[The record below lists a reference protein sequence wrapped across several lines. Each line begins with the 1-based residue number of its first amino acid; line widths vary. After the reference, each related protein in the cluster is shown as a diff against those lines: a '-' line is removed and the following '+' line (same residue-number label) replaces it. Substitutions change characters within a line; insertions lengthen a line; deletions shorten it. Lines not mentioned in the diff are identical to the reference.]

1 MNKKLYRNEHDKTIA
16 GVASGLAEYMQID
29 VTIVRLLFVL
39 STIFLAGSGIL
50 AYIVLWIVA
59 PVNNDPAVK
68 FKKFTDF
75 YQQHTPQGGSVFN
88 SPEAF
93 ADSAP
98 KAAQTKWNTPNND
111 GSNKFDQ
118 MPPVKNNDT
127 GKTVVGL
134 VLLVLGVYFFLKQM
148 DIMPHWFNIFKIY
161 KLWPIAIVALGI
173 SLIFKN
179 QRKNEW
185 ENFKK
190 DTEEAQRRQEQQQ
203 RERQEP
209 GWRGEPEGTTS
220 TDTGQANS

>member
-1 MNKKLYRNEHDKTIA
+1 MNKKLYRNDHDKAIA

-59 PVNNDPAVK
+59 PVNNDPTLK
-68 FKKFTDF
+68 FKKFADF
-75 YQQHTPQGGSVFN
+75 YKQNTPQGGSVFN

-93 ADSAP
+93 AGGAP
-98 KAAQTKWNTPNND
+98 KAEQTKWNTPNND
-111 GSNKFDQ
+111 GSTKFDQ
-118 MPPVKNNDT
+118 MPAAKNNDT

-134 VLLVLGVYFFLKQM
+134 VLLVLGVYFLLKQM

-203 RERQEP
+203 RERQTDQEP
-209 GWRGEPEGTTS
+209 SAPSS
-220 TDTGQANS
+220 TETPQGNNL

>member
-1 MNKKLYRNEHDKTIA
+1 MNKKLYRNEHDKAVA
-16 GVASGLAEYMQID
+16 GVASGLADYMQID

-59 PVNNDPAVK
+59 PVNNDPTVR

-75 YQQHTPQGGSVFN
+75 YNQSKPQGGTVFN

-93 ADSAP
+93 ADNAP
-98 KAAQTKWNTPNND
+98 KAEQTKWNTQNAD
-111 GSNKFDQ
+111 GFTKFDQ

-127 GKTVVGL
+127 GKTIVGL
-134 VLLVLGVYFFLKQM
+134 VLLVLGVYFLLKQM

-190 DTEEAQRRQEQQQ
+190 NTEEAQRRYDQQQ
-203 RERQEP
+203 PESKKQEDNA
-209 GWRGEPEGTTS
+209 TS
-220 TDTGQANS
+220 ESAEKPQENNF